1 MSDEKEI
8 IEKEVREALKSQL
21 MISHIDFVDLDDE
34 LNLESLTQTELRVY
48 LEGQYG
54 LKIDPESMPPAV
66 MATLESLINH
76 IAENKT
82 KLAS

>member
-1 MSDEKEI
+1 MSDEKEV
-8 IEKEVREALKSQL
+8 IEKEVRDALKNQL

-66 MATLESLINH
+66 MMTLESLVNH
-76 IAENKT
+76 IVENKT

>member
-1 MSDEKEI
+1 MSDEKEV
-8 IEKEVREALKSQL
+8 IEKEVRDALKNQL

-54 LKIDPESMPPAV
+54 LKIDPESMPPTV
-66 MATLESLINH
+66 MMTLENLVNH
-76 IAENKT
+76 IVENKT